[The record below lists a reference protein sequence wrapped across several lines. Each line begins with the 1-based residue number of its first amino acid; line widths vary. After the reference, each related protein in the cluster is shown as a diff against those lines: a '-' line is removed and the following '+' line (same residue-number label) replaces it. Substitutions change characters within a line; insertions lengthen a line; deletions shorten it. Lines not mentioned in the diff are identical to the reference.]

1 MKKIIKLVLII
12 AALAGMT
19 GMVSCANGSSDD
31 SSSEISATK
40 TKKTTTVKIGD
51 TEYVYT
57 TTDDKVDTSDKVTVA
72 EDGSVTVKADDGS
85 KITVSKDGKTLT
97 YTDKNGK
104 EYTGEFAEETTL
116 KSSDGSEVK
125 ATTKSKTDDS
135 LNVELPASVGVNE
148 LAGKSR
154 KNIKT
159 YNSTDSF
166 SFDENYFTYT
176 KDNTS
181 IGGGVVKT
189 SIYRYSYDS
198 TKKLVYLVKIQGSY
212 NDKKWTNIA
221 KYKSKMKVTSDYL
234 AESERVEFSTVQ
246 AYKYSIDSDGLIT
259 LTHYF
264 TGSMP
269 TLSIFSN
276 SDDDLSFGLSYTC
289 GLERT
294 YPTHNNLTQLIFTD
308 GTSGTFKG
316 ESGITGTYSV
326 EGKDSI
332 SNYEYK
338 ETSTYIYES
347 GLSEFKF
354 DFETNTYV
362 LTRDLKRV
370 NETYYWVYTN
380 KDGNTIVTE
389 DDNKGDERTY
399 KVTYTGVEYTVKYNK
414 STKKF
419 TVIHSDGTTKI
430 YENIE
435 MLYISRDL
443 SSYIIID
450 YDKKM
455 LKTCHVYSG
464 KDGKEQTLER
474 YRINL
479 TFTTVPSDVS
489 LTANKTYTLYLSDN

>member
-31 SSSEISATK
+31 SSSEVSATK

-125 ATTKSKTDDS
+125 ATTKSKSESVSADS
-135 LNVELPASVGVNE
+135 VNVELPASVGVNE
-148 LAGKSR
+148 LAGKS
-154 KNIKT
+154 KT
-159 YNSTDSF
+159 ETRGDKETF
-166 SFDENYFTYT
+166 SFDESYYTYT
-176 KDNTS
+176 KDTRPT
-181 IGGGVVKT
+181 GGDVVQT

-221 KYKSKMKVTSDYL
+221 KYKSKMKVTSDYW
-234 AESERVEFSTVQ
+234 AESERIEFSTVQ
-246 AYKYSIDSDGLIT
+246 AYKYSFDSDGLIT

-264 TGSMP
+264 TGTMP
-269 TLSIFSN
+269 TLASFEN
-276 SDDDLSFGLSYTC
+276 DDLRLSGC
-289 GLERT
+289 LLS
-294 YPTHNNLTQLIFTD
+294 NNLSKINNTFFQPLIFTD

-326 EGKDSI
+326 EGNANI
-332 SNYEYK
+332 STNYYMQN
-338 ETSTYIYES
+338 
-347 GLSEFKF
+347 F
-354 DFETNTYV
+354 TYV
-362 LTRDLKRV
+362 YDDGDFDTGYYIKGLTRTTKTE
-370 NETYYWVYTN
+370 NETFYLVYTN
-380 KDGNTIVTE
+380 KDGNTIVT
-389 DDNKGDERTY
+389 DNKGDERTY
-399 KVTYTGVEYTVKYNK
+399 KVTCTGVEYTVKLDK

-419 TVIHSDGTTKI
+419 TVIHSDGTTKTCD
-430 YENIE
+430 NIK
-435 MLYISRDL
+435 MLYLSEDL

-450 YDKKM
+450 YDKNM
-455 LKTCHVYSG
+455 LKNCHVYSG

-479 TFTTVPSDVS
+479 TFTSVPSGVP
-489 LTANKTYTLYLSDN
+489 LTANQTYTLYLSEN